1 MTDTPLNHNVAQTG
15 QSTLRHAL
23 NPILTLKLLWMVKE
37 GIPFIAVFLI
47 PALFFL
53 ALGWWVAAGLCIAL
67 TAFMAFFFRD
77 PPRDCPKDSRVVV
90 SPADGRVVA
99 ASRIDERTDSP
110 TQISIFLSPLDVH
123 INRAPIGGE
132 IVDVAY
138 KSGAFHIAS
147 RDIASVENEQ
157 NIVTIRGEEL
167 TIVFRQIA
175 GVLARRIVLW
185 KKKGDRVAMGERVGL
200 MKFSSRMD
208 VILPA
213 EVDVL
218 VQKGDRVIGGVTI
231 LGRLRSQ

>member
-1 MTDTPLNHNVAQTG
+1 MA
-15 QSTLRHAL
+15 R
-23 NPILTLKLLWMVKE
+23 E
-37 GIPFIAVFLI
+37 GIPFIAIFLI
-47 PALFFL
+47 PALVFL
-53 ALGWWVAAGLCIAL
+53 ALGWWVAAGLCLLL
-67 TAFMAFFFRD
+67 TTFMAFFFRD
-77 PPRDCPKDSRVVV
+77 PARDCPDDSRIVV

-99 ASRIDERTDSP
+99 ATRVDEGADNSP

-138 KSGAFHIAS
+138 KPGAFHIAS

-157 NIVTIRGEEL
+157 NIVTIRGEKL

-218 VQKGDRVIGGVTI
+218 VHKGDRVIGGVSV

>member
-1 MTDTPLNHNVAQTG
+1 VVRD
-15 QSTLRHAL
+15 
-23 NPILTLKLLWMVKE
+23 
-37 GIPFIAVFLI
+37 GIPYVVGPLILAAVPSIFGFWPIAL
-47 PALFFL
+47 ALF
-53 ALGWWVAAGLCIAL
+53 ALSGY
-67 TAFMAFFFRD
+67 MAFFFRD
-77 PPRDCPKDSRVVV
+77 PARDCPNDSRIVV

-99 ASRIDERTDSP
+99 ASRVDEGASNSP

-138 KSGAFHIAS
+138 KPGEFHIAS

-157 NIVTIRGEEL
+157 NIVTIRGENL

-213 EVDVL
+213 EVEVL
-218 VQKGDRVIGGVTI
+218 VHKGDRVIGGVSV
-231 LGRLRSQ
+231 LGRLRS